1 MSLPVTKVE
10 IGLTLAGVSEPPFK
24 LDSSVDGVL
33 GEDKIAGLAFF
44 DVSQYVQSVTV
55 TRGRSKQL
63 DYFQSGSAV
72 VNFNNIGREFDPL
85 NTDSPYYPEIK
96 PRRLIRITTADV
108 PVFYGF
114 VNDWDVEYDLAGNN
128 TAVAFCSDMF
138 SVLANMKLSVV
149 TPSAELSGARVN
161 YVLDRP
167 GVSYTG
173 GREIS
178 AGESTLGA
186 YEIAADTNV
195 LNYLRQVERSEQGS
209 LFVSADGNMVFRDRA
224 FVSDAPVVFADDGS
238 GIGYSS
244 LSNEYGDELLYN
256 RIVVTSPAGATVVK
270 SDTNSILE
278 FQISELAWEDL
289 LNSTTAEVT
298 SIAEFL
304 LNKFANPR
312 LRFTG
317 ISLELSGKE
326 TVDVENVL
334 RIELADYV
342 ELVKSFDVGLP
353 ASITQLSFMAGIS
366 HQIRPDSHR
375 VIFSIESL
383 ADTALLILGDSL
395 YGKLD
400 EFSLSF

>member
-1 MSLPVTKVE
+1 
-10 IGLTLAGVSEPPFK
+10 
-24 LDSSVDGVL
+24 
-33 GEDKIAGLAFF
+33 
-44 DVSQYVQSVTV
+44 
-55 TRGRSKQL
+55 L

-96 PRRLIRITTADV
+96 PRRLIRITTAGV

-209 LFVSADGNMVFRDRA
+209 LFVSANGNMVFRDRA
-224 FVSDAPVVFADDGS
+224 FAPEPPVVFADDGS

-270 SDTNSILE
+270 SDTDSILE

-326 TVDVENVL
+326 TLDVENVL

-353 ASITQLSFMAGIS
+353 ALITQLSFVAGIS